1 MAIRRRITQVWES
14 GRLDRRTFAALIA
27 GMLSVSTG
35 VGFIVPLL
43 PLYAQTLGATGLWVG
58 LIFGANPF
66 MRGIFELVFGRLAD
80 VRGMKKFMTVGLA
93 GYALVALGFL
103 SARSPWQLF
112 AWRLLQGFFGSMVE
126 PVARAYAGSLT
137 PQGQEGRVMSFY
149 SLAFFAGFAIGP
161 PLGGLLGQWMGPSAP
176 FYGMTV
182 LSAVALLMVIL
193 YVPEKAGTAARGG
206 QALVPLS
213 AIGRDRTIQGLI
225 WGRSFLA
232 QGRGIFTGLL
242 PLWVGAVGLSPFTAG
257 ALISVRSVVES
268 VMQPLFG
275 ALSDRYD
282 RRRLALCGYALA
294 PVAFL
299 LTPWAVTTWRLTL
312 VCIVLALSSG
322 VSVPAI
328 TALTVDKGRSVG
340 MGSIMGV
347 TGTAMSLGMA
357 LGSLLGGIAMDWAG
371 IEASFRAGGWLSL
384 LGMLGFGYLTRQS
397 APAPV
402 PARSD

>member
-1 MAIRRRITQVWES
+1 
-14 GRLDRRTFAALIA
+14 LDKRTFAALIT
-27 GMLSVSTG
+27 GMLSVSIG

-43 PLYAQTLGATGLWVG
+43 PLYAQTLGATGVWVG

-66 MRGIFELVFGRLAD
+66 MRGVFELVFGRLAD

-93 GYALVALGFL
+93 GYSLVALGFL
-103 SARSPWQLF
+103 SARAPWQLF
-112 AWRLLQGFFGSMVE
+112 AWRLMQGFFGSMVE

-137 PQGQEGRVMSFY
+137 PKGQEGRVMSFY

-161 PLGGLLGQWMGPSAP
+161 PLGGLLGQWVSPSAP
-176 FYGMTV
+176 FYGMAV
-182 LSAVALLMVIL
+182 LSAAALFMVIL
-193 YVPEKAGTAARGG
+193 YVPDRVGASARGG
-206 QALVPLS
+206 RAMLS
-213 AIGRDRTIQGLI
+213 LREIGRDRTIQGLL

-268 VMQPLFG
+268 LMQPLFG
-275 ALSDRYD
+275 AASDRLD

-299 LTPWAVTTWRLTL
+299 LTPRAVTTWQLTL
-312 VCIVLALSSG
+312 VCIILALSSG

-328 TALTVDKGRSVG
+328 TALTVEKGREVG

-347 TGTAMSLGMA
+347 TGTATSLGMA
-357 LGSLLGGIAMDWAG
+357 LGSFLGGIVMDWAG
-371 IEASFRAGGWLSL
+371 IGASFQAGGWLSL
-384 LGMLGFGYLTRQS
+384 TGMLGFAYLTRQS
-397 APAPV
+397 VSVPV
-402 PARSD
+402 PGRAD